1 MATID
6 VGKISFTQKGTW
18 TSGTAYTAKDVVQ
31 HTDNNETSS
40 YVAIASST
48 GQAPSTNGTVNS
60 SNWVLFAKGATVAS
74 NYQTTAWA
82 SGTTYDKGDVVQYTD
97 TGTLSTYLCIANSS
111 QGNAPSSSGTVHAD
125 WSYLAKGTAS
135 VALSWQSVQTSNFT
149 AQAASAY
156 PVNTTGGSITVALP
170 ASPSVGDRVVLK
182 DYARTWQTNSVV
194 ISPNGT
200 DKYQGSNTIDP
211 VYNTEGDTVDIV
223 YVDSTKGWLPIHAT
237 DASQKTNPDIR
248 FLVIAGG
255 GSAGNDNGG
264 GGGAGGFRGGLDDAN
279 GKFTPTASTTY
290 TATVGAGGSGS
301 QGASWNSGS
310 NSSLAG
316 SGLTT
321 VTATGGGRGGSGS
334 GGEHANN
341 GGSGGG
347 GGQQGSN
354 AGTGNAGGFSPVEGY
369 DGGSS
374 NSNQSGGCGGGGA
387 GGAGQNASGSSG
399 QASVGDGGIAK
410 VSNITGSDVYYAGGG
425 GGGNNQG
432 GGSETGLGGGTATT
446 SQKGGAGNGANS
458 SSLGGAATA
467 NTGGGAGGSAQ
478 NYNAASAPQGGS
490 GVVIV
495 KIPSSIYASS
505 TGSPTI
511 TDVSGS
517 KVLKFTGTGTF
528 TTTAF

>member
-6 VGKISFTQKGTW
+6 LGKISFTQKGTW
-18 TSGTAYTAKDVVQ
+18 ASGTAYTAKDVVQ

-48 GQAPSTNGTVNS
+48 GQAPSTNGVVNT
-60 SNWVLFAKGATVAS
+60 SNWAIFAKGSTVAS
-74 NYQTTAWA
+74 NYQSSAWA
-82 SGTTYDKGDVVQYTD
+82 SGTTYTKGDIVQHTD
-97 TGTLSTYLCIANSS
+97 GGTLSKYLCIANSS

-125 WSYLAKGTAS
+125 WAYLAKGTAS
-135 VALSWQSVQTSNFT
+135 VALTWQSVQTANFT
-149 AQAASAY
+149 AQAASGY
-156 PVNTTGGSITVALP
+156 PVNTTGGSITVSLP

-182 DYARTWQTNSVV
+182 DYARTWQTNAVI

-200 DKYQGSNTIDP
+200 DKFQGSNVVDP
-211 VYNTEGDTVDIV
+211 VYQTEGGTIDIV
-223 YVDSTKGWLPIHAT
+223 YIDSTKGWLPVHTT
-237 DASQKTNPDIR
+237 DTSMKTDPDIR
-248 FLVIAGG
+248 FLVVAGG

-264 GGGAGGFRGGLDDAN
+264 GGGAGGVRGGLDDAN

-290 TATVGAGGSGS
+290 TATVGQGGSGT
-301 QGASWNSGS
+301 QASWNSGS
-310 NSSLAG
+310 NSSLSG

-321 VTATGGGRGGSGS
+321 ITATGGGKGGSGS
-334 GGEHANN
+334 GGEHAAS

-354 AGTGNAGGFSPVEGY
+354 GATGNAGGFTPVEGH
-369 DGGSS
+369 DGG
-374 NSNQSGGCGGGGA
+374 NSNNAQSGGCGGGGW
-387 GGAGQNASGSSG
+387 GGAGQNALGSSG

-410 VSNITGSDVYYAGGG
+410 ISNITGSDVYYAGGG
-425 GGGNNQG
+425 GGGSNQ
-432 GGSETGLGGGTATT
+432 SNESYSGLGGGTSTT
-446 SQKGGAGNGANS
+446 ANKGGGGDGSHS
-458 SSLGGAATA
+458 SNLGGAATV
-467 NTGGGAGGSAQ
+467 NTGGGAGGSSQ
-478 NYNAASAPQGGS
+478 NYSGGQAPQGGS

-495 KIPSSIYASS
+495 RVPSSIYASS

-511 TDVSGS
+511 TDVAGS